1 MNLLIRWIELIEIIS
16 PRTRIYFRKV
26 DSYIHLSGYFCK
38 VSAYKLHIVTPSALS
53 MEFQKRGT
61 IFVVMSRETTAPISC
76 SVDFG

>member
-1 MNLLIRWIELIEIIS
+1 MELIS
-16 PRTRIYFRKV
+16 PRRRILFRKV
-26 DSYIHLSGYFCK
+26 DSYIHLSGYSCR

-61 IFVVMSRETTAPISC
+61 IFVVASRESAAPISC